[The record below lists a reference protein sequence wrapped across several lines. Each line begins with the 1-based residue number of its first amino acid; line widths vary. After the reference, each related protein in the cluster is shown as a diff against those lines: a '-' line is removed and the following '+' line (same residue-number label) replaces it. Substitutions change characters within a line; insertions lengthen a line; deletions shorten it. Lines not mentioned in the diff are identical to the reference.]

1 MKIFVKI
8 LAGANTFSVFFN
20 NTCGE
25 HFIKVGLYLGGGGEG
40 GVCEGGAEVQG
51 LKEIALKR
59 PFHGC

>member
-25 HFIKVGLYLGGGGEG
+25 HFIKIGLYLGGGGKG
-40 GVCEGGAEVQG
+40 GCARGGGGGAGAQR
-51 LKEIALKR
+51 KS
-59 PFHGC
+59 P

>member
-40 GVCEGGAEVQG
+40 CVRGGAEGQG
-51 LKEIALKR
+51 LKEKALRR